1 MYAKFLLCVAGLS
14 LGLLTEA
21 SAQVFGNAAADEKV
35 VETEQ
40 LAKPI
45 SLLAETEDKAA
56 EDNVAEVVDVEVSDP
71 DISYYVQNLNLSK
84 QQLEE
89 IKKISQNSMEEQ
101 KNIMQEIAALRRRS
115 RALEINTLMS
125 FEAVL
130 DDTQKAAFQEL
141 RAGYEGTQKTE
152 EAAANDNDGE
162 SSAKSRLFG
171 RINY

>member
-1 MYAKFLLCVAGLS
+1 MYAKFLLGVAGLS

-21 SAQVFGNAAADEKV
+21 SAQVFGSVAAEEKN
-35 VETEQ
+35 VE

-45 SLLAETEDKAA
+45 SLLEETENKDTEDNAA
-56 EDNVAEVVDVEVSDP
+56 EAAGIEAVDP
-71 DISYYVQNLNLSK
+71 DISYYVQNLNLSE

-89 IKKISQNSMEEQ
+89 IKKISRNSMEEQ
-101 KNIMQEIAALRRRS
+101 TKIMQEIAELRRRF

-152 EAAANDNDGE
+152 ETAADDNNGSTAE
-162 SSAKSRLFG
+162 
-171 RINY
+171 

>member
-14 LGLLTEA
+14 LGMLTEA
-21 SAQVFGNAAADEKV
+21 SAQVFGSVVADEKT
-35 VETEQ
+35 VE

-45 SLLAETEDKAA
+45 SLLEEMENNAA
-56 EDNVAEVVDVEVSDP
+56 ENAAEAVGIEAVDP
-71 DISYYVQNLNLSK
+71 DISYYVQNLNLSE

-101 KNIMQEIAALRRRS
+101 TKIMQDIAALRRRS
-115 RALEINTLMS
+115 RALEINTLMA

-152 EAAANDNDGE
+152 ETVAGDNDGE
-162 SSAKSRLFG
+162 NNDGAAE
-171 RINY
+171 